1 MIARPSIS
9 RNAWNA
15 AERGAFGNVANPF
28 VDQVTKTVWT
38 RFLEREAADEA
49 VVDARCVHAI
59 NDEELVHEVVRKAPD
74 GKTAS
79 ALCYSRLA
87 RYDHPLER
95 AVVKTY
101 SVDCEG
107 CEEAGD
113 GRLEFPLTGYV
124 VDQVG
129 DAYCMVSFALELAG
143 FAPGD
148 ERDVLDGYASR
159 LADEAQLA
167 VWCSQ
172 LEAVLEPLDS
182 PRELCSNDSFSGT
195 YPCHC

>member
-1 MIARPSIS
+1 MIARPRIS
-9 RNAWNA
+9 RNAWKA
-15 AERGAFGNVANPF
+15 AERGAFGNVATLSWPRSRRRCGRGSSSARPR
-28 VDQVTKTVWT
+28 T
-38 RFLEREAADEA
+38 RPSSTRAAST
-49 VVDARCVHAI
+49 RSTT
-59 NDEELVHEVVRKAPD
+59 RSSS
-74 GKTAS
+74 TRAS

-107 CEEAGD
+107 CDEAGD

-143 FAPGD
+143 FRAGQ
-148 ERDVLDGYASR
+148 G
-159 LADEAQLA
+159 
-167 VWCSQ
+167 
-172 LEAVLEPLDS
+172 
-182 PRELCSNDSFSGT
+182 
-195 YPCHC
+195 